1 MLTSEEIRNIG
12 EAVKIQLTNVRSSV
26 ETLRVVLLDSTLVR
40 LGFNQEGYYSLIVG
54 FQSTQPSFSSIPQ
67 WISVSNNNG
76 YLCLD
81 FPEQRLAE
89 VEYLLRKTIE
99 NFLISGN
106 YDARDVLFAAL
117 NDAFQIWTASGEP
130 MTKQEQIGLIGEMNT
145 ILSMASQFS
154 IEKMIEGWDETSRR
168 KIDFVFDDIELE
180 CKTIG
185 PESGFVESSSL
196 GQFVSENYPILL
208 AITEVSSNGDS
219 QILPDI
225 IQSILDEIGVLSNPR
240 YALNLRNKITSRYP
254 LLLNHREY
262 YHSTWKITNFSC
274 KVVNA
279 DSSPASFPK
288 QVPADIEISKFKFNF
303 TELGDFDN

>member
-1 MLTSEEIRNIG
+1 M
-12 EAVKIQLTNVRSSV
+12 
-26 ETLRVVLLDSTLVR
+26 
-40 LGFNQEGYYSLIVG
+40 
-54 FQSTQPSFSSIPQ
+54 
-67 WISVSNNNG
+67 
-76 YLCLD
+76 
-81 FPEQRLAE
+81 
-89 VEYLLRKTIE
+89 
-99 NFLISGN
+99 
-106 YDARDVLFAAL
+106 FAAL

-154 IEKMIEGWDETSRR
+154 IEKMIAGWDETSRR
-168 KIDFVFDDIELE
+168 KIDIVFDDIELE
-180 CKTIG
+180 CKTTG
-185 PESGFVESSSL
+185 PESVFVESSSL

-208 AITEVSSNGDS
+208 AITEVSSNGES

-225 IQSILDEIGVLSNPR
+225 IQSILDEIGVLSNTR

-262 YHSTWKITNFSC
+262 YHSTWEITNFSC

-279 DSSPASFPK
+279 DSSPASFPM

-303 TELGDFDN
+303 TELEDFDN